1 MVDIKQVKVGDYLSD
16 KYGRVFV
23 VYQKSKIHNVLSV
36 VVKEVYQDEE
46 VEQPILHMI
55 HPYYGLVVYS
65 TAKFQFNQYRYY
77 AAYQDEESA
86 LEGCAVKGDELQ
98 EDIKGKYILYLDD
111 LELFKPES
119 LDVVLFDM
127 FKEADFDDESRSKF
141 IKRLKLIRDDGE
153 PRSSAGFVD
162 ELIRALKLAKG

>member
-1 MVDIKQVKVGDYLSD
+1 MVDIKQVGQGDYLAD

-23 VYQKSKIHNVLSV
+23 VYKKAMMRGVLGV
-36 VVKEVYQDEE
+36 ELKEVYRDEE

-55 HPYYGLVVYS
+55 HPYDGLGVFNRFKFNFIGYYS
-65 TAKFQFNQYRYY
+65 AFQN
-77 AAYQDEESA
+77 EKSA
-86 LEGCAVKGDELQ
+86 LESCAIKGDELQ

-141 IKRLKLIRDDGE
+141 IKRLKLIWDDGE
-153 PRSSAGFVD
+153 PRSSAGFAD